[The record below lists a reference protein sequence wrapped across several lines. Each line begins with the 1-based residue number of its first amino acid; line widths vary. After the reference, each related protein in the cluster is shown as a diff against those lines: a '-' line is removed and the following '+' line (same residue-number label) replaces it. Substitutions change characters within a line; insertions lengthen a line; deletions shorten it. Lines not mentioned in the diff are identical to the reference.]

1 MDGLI
6 RIHHG
11 RFLVQRGNLCD
22 LGNLFNPD
30 SLDNLFNPDSLDNR
44 GSLVLDP
51 QVYRFRHP
59 AAGSPAVE
67 LMWVGD
73 GHTVGRR

>member
-11 RFLVQRGNLCD
+11 RFLVQRGNRAARTNQANQC
-22 LGNLFNPD
+22 GRVNPD
-30 SLDNLFNPDSLDNR
+30 SLDNQGN
-44 GSLVLDP
+44 LVLDP

-67 LMWVGD
+67 SMWVGD